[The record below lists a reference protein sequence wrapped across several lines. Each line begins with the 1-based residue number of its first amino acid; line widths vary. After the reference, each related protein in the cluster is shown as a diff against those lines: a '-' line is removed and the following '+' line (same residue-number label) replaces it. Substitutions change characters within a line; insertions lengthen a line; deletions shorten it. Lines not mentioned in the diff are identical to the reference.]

1 MEESDPDPAVAAGQ
15 RSSLLENSVRG
26 EEQVVNAECN
36 SSGMEIE
43 FATWKGTSTGPSPGH
58 SSSGSSSSSSI
69 SARTTISKFCTES
82 ENVKVYVKRKSRDAG
97 GVHLFESPLKKQNV
111 DSLAGGSKDAVLMV
125 EPLRTPTSMPPL
137 EAVLSETSQDMVVNV
152 VNNNNNNNTQN
163 VSSNHSQME
172 NAVLLP
178 KRMSTCALSVC
189 TTTTLAQ
196 PRLLKERSPA
206 MMGEAPP
213 GVTEPTLSSSEVERD
228 RSEVKLM
235 IATVKGE
242 EEEQPSSSTAGGLI
256 QSQCRNFTVTPE
268 TNEVEVTAAC
278 IVMNEQAAVSN
289 SASKSELITA
299 EGDHQRSPIATFRI
313 EEVTTSMECQ
323 QSESNFPVPMS
334 FSCEN
339 VDRDSQE
346 AGLVQLQLEENGI
359 VSPPEASKPVVV
371 PVLIMTDDDQVAAS
385 NGPSKIEQITAE
397 FDQSPATTLRI
408 KEVLSSED
416 CQQLDD
422 KPPVLLGSYEN
433 VHAEEVGLVQSSE
446 VENATVY
453 PEASRTMAAAAS
465 FTVTDDQAPAL
476 NGPSEIK
483 LATAAGVDHCPITPL
498 GMHEVSAPVES
509 MQLEEAKVPNPM
521 GSAENAHGDLQEAAL
536 VSQSVGLLPESR
548 KAVTDDAFLPTDDPG
563 AALNGSS
570 EVQSDTAKANQF
582 ATSTLGIEEVS
593 APVDSMQS
601 EAKLPGLESSHE
613 NVQGESQEASFI
625 HVESEKVAAL
635 LEAHRPPAA
644 PLVVAADGQV
654 APADDQVA
662 PANGQVM
669 PTNGH
674 SNSEVVTAEED
685 QCATTSR
692 LRTEEEVSV
701 PADCMQWEAKL
712 PGVVSSLE
720 ENVHG
725 KESQEA
731 SVSQAE
737 FEKVAVLSE
746 GNRPATDSLLVTDD
760 GQVTPANRHSEIE
773 LGTAEDDQGG
783 VASMLE
789 TAGISAPVDCMQWE
803 ANLPG
808 RMSSSCENLH
818 GKASVIQVE
827 SDKVACLLEPKRL
840 VTDDGQVPLSNG
852 HSQIESVTA
861 EADQDGTFMLEDV
874 EISAPVD
881 CMQWEAKLPG
891 AASNSCE
898 NVHGAESQEA
908 SHPQLELEKSVCPL
922 EEGNKSKADLL
933 LVTDGQAVASS
944 GGPCRIELV
953 TAEAVDQEFATSTL
967 GIEEAS
973 APEEPKKSPVPV
985 DMSENVQH
993 SDSQEAGIT
1002 DGQSAAAASEAPSG
1016 IVLVTG
1022 ELDQGGTTLELQ
1034 TEEEVS
1040 APVECKQLEGK
1051 LEAPAAVSC
1060 ENECIDSQEGPM
1072 HTVANSE
1079 ILEEGAC
1086 INAAAAA
1093 FVSSSAKPEVVLSAP
1108 PKAKRTPLT
1117 FWPLE
1122 THALSNHHV
1131 AAGEVSNSISSPASP
1146 VASNLG
1152 SPFLPA
1158 RRSPLPIPVVQPPS
1172 SSNSTNFQVLGSV
1185 ENLSKQQNTC
1195 LQGEEERQCD
1205 QNDTELQTSTLNEQ
1219 AVGRQGFVWQG
1230 KEEPDIVADIKPGA
1244 NTDANKE
1251 EGEESESAISEENVH
1266 VENPLLVA
1274 VRSTIT
1280 DDDPAVPGVCS
1291 QNLMEEE
1298 NGHMMSDEEEEADNM
1313 DVAYEEEEVMTQ
1325 AESPIYMGDETPPVQ
1340 YLNQTTSLLVQ
1351 SENQETGGTSITQQ
1365 FSQLYPD
1372 HEGVSSVRRV
1382 RSIRKSS
1389 LCSKCMVLKKGH
1401 HKCPPE
1407 TGSTDR
1413 EASLERQDSVV
1424 EVSGPP
1430 VHHPPLPP
1438 PQQSARLKVR
1448 LRVKPPVE
1456 NMLKEV
1462 PITAKQLL
1470 ATGLLEGHHVRY
1482 VGRGGDVMLTGI
1494 IQGGGVQCDC
1504 RECRG
1509 LQVINVS
1516 AFEKH
1521 AGSSNRH
1528 PSDFIFIENG
1538 KCLRDILKA
1547 GWNAGEK
1554 KLNVLEVIK
1563 AAIGEIIG
1571 NNNRKRKP
1579 CFKCGSRDGR
1589 LVSCAKGGCSNTFH
1603 QDCVGTLA
1611 SDRLCPKC
1619 ESAEKTTKTSLDKR
1633 SIAVVAAQEPVQMV
1647 TRVESTKEV
1656 VSSTKEP
1663 VSSTMELVSSSNR
1676 EPVSMTE
1683 GSTHEIREPSF
1694 YKALFL
1700 PGGLPDDTE
1709 VGYYVKGQCFL
1720 TGVKKGAGI
1729 YCNCCQQMISCR
1741 LFEQHAGWAARCN
1754 PYRSIYLAADGR
1766 SLHLAAQSLMGQQKL
1781 KKLGIAPRPDESM
1794 VYCNECGDGG
1804 ELLLCTSCPR
1814 SYHEDC
1820 AGLRSAP
1827 PSAGDWYCPQCQQQQ
1842 AGISDSKDDLTVK
1855 EGVKKTGDIVTNNQ
1869 ATCTR
1874 LLKVPEGYT
1883 IGRCVLCK
1891 SVEFDKSG
1899 FGRMTIL
1906 LCYQCEQEYH
1916 VGCLKELGL
1925 ANLTELPEGD
1935 WFCGQDCKH
1944 IHSILSLLVANGP
1957 EPVADS
1963 IVGQVLERKQ
1973 QQEDDSRNG
1982 DVRKKQSFFEWQL
1995 LHGRRGDS
2003 TNGRTLAE
2011 AVEIFRESFSMNLDE
2026 RPRDDLIPFM
2036 VYSRNCQDQE
2046 YVGMY
2051 CVVLKHNDKVVSA
2064 ALVRIFGRQLAEVP
2078 LVATSSK
2085 DQGQGNCK
2093 ALMLSIERLLGV
2105 LHVKHLVLSAAAGA
2119 EDIWLTKFG
2128 FNQIS
2133 DLQLQKLT
2141 FNVPMMMFSGSSI
2154 LGKDIMPL
2162 AID

>member
-1 MEESDPDPAVAAGQ
+1 VGGVTCRQLCRLRRRRSFTNKFLFTKRVWGLVKNRMEESDPDPAVAAGQ
-15 RSSLLENSVRG
+15 RSSLLENIVRG

-43 FATWKGTSTGPSPGH
+43 FATWKGTSTGPSPGC
-58 SSSGSSSSSSI
+58 SSSGSSSSSI
-69 SARTTISKFCTES
+69 SARTTISKFSTES

-125 EPLRTPTSMPPL
+125 EPLRTPTSMLPL
-137 EAVLSETSQDMVVNV
+137 EPVHSETSQDMVVNV
-152 VNNNNNNNTQN
+152 NNNNNNRQN
-163 VSSNHSQME
+163 VASNHSQME

-206 MMGEAPP
+206 MMDEAPP

-228 RSEVKLM
+228 RSEVELM
-235 IATVKGE
+235 TATVKG

-256 QSQCRNFTVTPE
+256 QSECRNFTVPE
-268 TNEVEVTAAC
+268 TSKVEVTAAC

-299 EGDHQRSPIATFRI
+299 EGDHQRPPIATFRI
-313 EEVTTSMECQ
+313 EEVTASMECQ
-323 QSESNFPVPMS
+323 QSESNFPVPMF

-397 FDQSPATTLRI
+397 FDQSPTTTLRI

-453 PEASRTMAAAAS
+453 PGASRTMAAAAS
-465 FTVTDDQAPAL
+465 FTVTDDQAPAS

-483 LATAAGVDHCPITPL
+483 LATAAGVDYCPITPL
-498 GMHEVSAPVES
+498 GMHEVSAPVEY
-509 MQLEEAKVPNPM
+509 MQLEEAKVPNPIS
-521 GSAENAHGDLQEAAL
+521 SAENAHGDLQEAAL

-548 KAVTDDAFLPTDDPG
+548 KAVADDAFLPTDDPG

-570 EVQSDTAKANQF
+570 EVESDTVKANQI

-593 APVDSMQS
+593 TPVDSMQS
-601 EAKLPGLESSHE
+601 EAKLPGLESSCE

-635 LEAHRPPAA
+635 LEAHRPLAA

-654 APADDQVA
+654 APADDQAA
-662 PANGQVM
+662 PAKGQVM

-674 SNSEVVTAEED
+674 SNSEVVTAKED

-692 LRTEEEVSV
+692 LRTEEEVSA

-725 KESQEA
+725 EESQEA

-746 GNRPATDSLLVTDD
+746 GNRPVTDSLVVTDD

-783 VASMLE
+783 AASMLE
-789 TAGISAPVDCMQWE
+789 TAGISAPMDCMQWE

-808 RMSSSCENLH
+808 RMSSSSENLH
-818 GKASVIQVE
+818 GEASVIQVE
-827 SDKVACLLEPKRL
+827 LDKVASLLEPKRL
-840 VTDDGQVPLSNG
+840 VTDNGQVPLSNG

-861 EADQDGTFMLEDV
+861 EADQDGTFMLETV

-891 AASNSCE
+891 AASSSCE

-908 SHPQLELEKSVCPL
+908 SHPQLELEKSVRPL
-922 EEGNKSKADLL
+922 EEANKPKADLL

-944 GGPCRIELV
+944 GGPFRIELV

-967 GIEEAS
+967 GMEEAS
-973 APEEPKKSPVPV
+973 APVESMQWEEPQKSPVPV

-1040 APVECKQLEGK
+1040 APLECKQLEGK
-1051 LEAPAAVSC
+1051 LETQAAVSC
-1060 ENECIDSQEGPM
+1060 ENEYIDSQEGPM

-1131 AAGEVSNSISSPASP
+1131 AASEVSNSITSPASP
-1146 VASNLG
+1146 VASSLG

-1172 SSNSTNFQVLGSV
+1172 SSNSTNFQLLGSV
-1185 ENLSKQQNTC
+1185 ENLSKQENTC

-1205 QNDTELQTSTLNEQ
+1205 QNDTELQTSTLDEQ
-1219 AVGRQGFVWQG
+1219 AMGRQGFVWQG

-1244 NTDANKE
+1244 NTDANEE

-1266 VENPLLVA
+1266 VENPLLVG
-1274 VRSTIT
+1274 VRSTVT

-1313 DVAYEEEEVMTQ
+1313 DVVYEEEEVMTQ
-1325 AESPIYMGDETPPVQ
+1325 TESPIYMGDETPPVQ

-1351 SENQETGGTSITQQ
+1351 SETPETGGTSITQQ

-1382 RSIRKSS
+1382 RSIRKGS

-1430 VHHPPLPP
+1430 VHHPPLPL
-1438 PQQSARLKVR
+1438 PQQSARLKV
-1448 LRVKPPVE
+1448 
-1456 NMLKEV
+1456 
-1462 PITAKQLL
+1462 
-1470 ATGLLEGHHVRY
+1470 
-1482 VGRGGDVMLTGI
+1482 
-1494 IQGGGVQCDC
+1494 GVC
-1504 RECRG
+1504 
-1509 LQVINVS
+1509 
-1516 AFEKH
+1516 
-1521 AGSSNRH
+1521 
-1528 PSDFIFIENG
+1528 
-1538 KCLRDILKA
+1538 
-1547 GWNAGEK
+1547 
-1554 KLNVLEVIK
+1554 
-1563 AAIGEIIG
+1563 
-1571 NNNRKRKP
+1571 
-1579 CFKCGSRDGR
+1579 
-1589 LVSCAKGGCSNTFH
+1589 
-1603 QDCVGTLA
+1603 
-1611 SDRLCPKC
+1611 
-1619 ESAEKTTKTSLDKR
+1619 
-1633 SIAVVAAQEPVQMV
+1633 
-1647 TRVESTKEV
+1647 
-1656 VSSTKEP
+1656 
-1663 VSSTMELVSSSNR
+1663 
-1676 EPVSMTE
+1676 
-1683 GSTHEIREPSF
+1683 
-1694 YKALFL
+1694 
-1700 PGGLPDDTE
+1700 
-1709 VGYYVKGQCFL
+1709 
-1720 TGVKKGAGI
+1720 
-1729 YCNCCQQMISCR
+1729 
-1741 LFEQHAGWAARCN
+1741 
-1754 PYRSIYLAADGR
+1754 
-1766 SLHLAAQSLMGQQKL
+1766 
-1781 KKLGIAPRPDESM
+1781 
-1794 VYCNECGDGG
+1794 
-1804 ELLLCTSCPR
+1804 
-1814 SYHEDC
+1814 
-1820 AGLRSAP
+1820 
-1827 PSAGDWYCPQCQQQQ
+1827 
-1842 AGISDSKDDLTVK
+1842 
-1855 EGVKKTGDIVTNNQ
+1855 
-1869 ATCTR
+1869 
-1874 LLKVPEGYT
+1874 
-1883 IGRCVLCK
+1883 
-1891 SVEFDKSG
+1891 
-1899 FGRMTIL
+1899 
-1906 LCYQCEQEYH
+1906 
-1916 VGCLKELGL
+1916 
-1925 ANLTELPEGD
+1925 
-1935 WFCGQDCKH
+1935 
-1944 IHSILSLLVANGP
+1944 
-1957 EPVADS
+1957 
-1963 IVGQVLERKQ
+1963 
-1973 QQEDDSRNG
+1973 
-1982 DVRKKQSFFEWQL
+1982 
-1995 LHGRRGDS
+1995 
-2003 TNGRTLAE
+2003 
-2011 AVEIFRESFSMNLDE
+2011 
-2026 RPRDDLIPFM
+2026 
-2036 VYSRNCQDQE
+2036 
-2046 YVGMY
+2046 
-2051 CVVLKHNDKVVSA
+2051 
-2064 ALVRIFGRQLAEVP
+2064 
-2078 LVATSSK
+2078 
-2085 DQGQGNCK
+2085 
-2093 ALMLSIERLLGV
+2093 
-2105 LHVKHLVLSAAAGA
+2105 
-2119 EDIWLTKFG
+2119 
-2128 FNQIS
+2128 
-2133 DLQLQKLT
+2133 
-2141 FNVPMMMFSGSSI
+2141 
-2154 LGKDIMPL
+2154 
-2162 AID
+2162 